1 MKIEEIMK
9 LDRKLGEYYCLYP
22 LPNDGWTLGRTGS
35 QREIMSSDKNT
46 KEELL
51 EFVKEHRVYD
61 MKRSVSTT
69 CLILN
74 SVWLLIIIANFFIK
88 SKILMCMS
96 WGVLITLLPILFVID
111 LVMKNNEKTLDKVCN
126 EDVEYF
132 NKLQSQKVVENI
144 IKHQKMEAEHAKHT
158 GRKTTVKTKIQTI
171 KGENTTVTRK
181 KVRSTETS
189 TRKPRTKV
197 EEKKEV

>member
-35 QREIMSSDKNT
+35 QREIMNSDKNT

-61 MKRSVSTT
+61 MKRCVSTT

-74 SVWLLIIIANFFIK
+74 SVWLLLIIANFFIK
-88 SKILMCMS
+88 SKILMSMS
-96 WGVLITLLPILFVID
+96 WGVLLTSVPVLIVLDI
-111 LVMKNNEKTLDKVCN
+111 VMSNNRKTLDKVCD

-144 IKHQKMEAEHAKHT
+144 IKHQKTEAEHAKHT

-189 TRKPRTKV
+189 TRKPRKKV
-197 EEKKEV
+197 EEKKDV

>member
-1 MKIEEIMK
+1 MSIEEIMK
-9 LDRKLGEYYCLYP
+9 LDRKLGEYYCLFP

-61 MKRSVSTT
+61 MKSSVSTT

-74 SVWLLIIIANFFIK
+74 SVWLLVIIVNFFVK
-88 SKILMCMS
+88 SKILMSMS

-126 EDVEYF
+126 EDIEYF

-144 IKHQKMEAEHAKHT
+144 IKHQKMEAK
-158 GRKTTVKTKIQTI
+158 RVSKTKS
-171 KGENTTVTRK
+171 
-181 KVRSTETS
+181 STKPR
-189 TRKPRTKV
+189 TRKPRNKV